1 MITKGMKVKFTE
13 ETLNAYKTGVIADI
27 IKETIKEPMIVTDIE
42 TFNDDVRV
50 QINNN
55 RWFQAID
62 LEIA

>member
-13 ETLNAYKTGVIADI
+13 ETLNTYKTGVIADI
-27 IKETIKEPMIVTDIE
+27 IKETMKEPMIATDIE
-42 TFNDDVRV
+42 TFDNDVRV

>member
-13 ETLNAYKTGVIADI
+13 ETLNIYKTGVIVDI
-27 IKETIKEPMIVTDIE
+27 IKETMKEPMIVTDIE
-42 TFNDDVRV
+42 TFDDDVRV

-55 RWFQAID
+55 RWFQATD